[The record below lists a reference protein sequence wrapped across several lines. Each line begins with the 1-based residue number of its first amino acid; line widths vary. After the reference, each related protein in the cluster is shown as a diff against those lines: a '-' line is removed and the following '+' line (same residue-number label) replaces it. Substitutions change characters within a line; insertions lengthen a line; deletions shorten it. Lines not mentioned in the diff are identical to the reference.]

1 MSTEKTNTHSTTE
14 ALSIMDML
22 MICLRHWPWFILSLL
37 IFMGAATLYLLR
49 TPKTYTRTM
58 SVLVKSGSAGKTEE
72 IRSLEELGVG
82 NLTTE
87 ISDEI
92 VAIHS
97 PAAIYDMVKRL
108 HLDFSYFHH
117 GYFRNDPLYAESLPV
132 EVELPD
138 LDDNATASFTLTLNG
153 DETATLSKIIF
164 RGNEVSKSLRVR
176 IGKQSKSLFGAILIK
191 PTIYYNKGTRGEILV
206 QRTGF
211 VAAAGRYGAV
221 ISASLQP
228 NTKNI
233 IDVRCVDNSIP
244 RAENIL
250 KTIINIYNEN
260 WVKNR
265 NQISVSTNEFI
276 KERLAVIEE
285 ELGDVDQDIAGYKS
299 ANAMPDVMAVAA
311 QAMGQQTAADQE
323 RQVLNNQLYMVRYVR
338 NYVTDPTHAKQLLP
352 ASTGIGNSA
361 VEQQIASYNEKLLE
375 RNNLVANS
383 SEKNPLVGD
392 LDVALNNLRGAI
404 VNSLD
409 NTQTTLN
416 AQLSS
421 VQSVHSQAVGKLS
434 ANPQQANH
442 LLSIERQQKV
452 KESLYLFLLQKR
464 EENELSQAFTAY
476 NTRIIADPWGSNAP
490 TSPDRNRILLFA
502 FAIAM
507 ALPAAFFI
515 LREMN
520 NSKVRGR
527 KDLENL
533 TIPFVGELPLWKPR
547 KGEELPEGY
556 HFVVRQHS
564 RDITNEA
571 YRVVRTNLEFMMNS
585 ASAPKVSGVSGA
597 SGVSGSSGVSASK
610 GSSANENPSPQG
622 VENEKVPVP
631 VPVPVN
637 NGQIIML
644 TSFNPGSGKTF
655 ITANL
660 GASFAIRNSRVI
672 CIDLDL
678 RRGSLSEFANKPKKG
693 LTNFLSGQIE
703 NYQDVIVHI
712 DMKGTKGSKIQDSG
726 SKIQDSSSSGVSAS
740 TGSSASGVS
749 GSSGVSAST
758 GSSASGVSGSSGVS
772 GGSKGSSVNENPTT
786 GLNPEPLTLNHEPAP
801 AGPQLDILPIGKIP
815 PNPTELLYS
824 PKLKS
829 MFDDLRQHYDYI
841 FVDCPPV
848 EIVADATII
857 SHESDLTIF
866 VIRAGLL
873 DRSMLPEL
881 QKNYDEKKYNNMA
894 MLLNGTDAEHHY
906 GYHRYGY
913 GYGRYGYG
921 YGYGK
926 RYGYG
931 YYGYGSKKS

>member
-58 SVLVKSGSAGKTEE
+58 SILVKSSGEKSTDIKLIED
-72 IRSLEELGVG
+72 LGV
-82 NLTTE
+82 NNFTSN

-108 HLDFSYFHH
+108 HLDFSYFRP

-153 DETATLSKIIF
+153 DETATLSKIVF
-164 RGNEVSKSLRVR
+164 RGSEVNKSLRVR

-191 PTIYYNKGTRGEILV
+191 PTIYYNKGTRGDILV
-206 QRTGF
+206 QRIGF

-228 NTKNI
+228 STKNI

-311 QAMGQQTAADQE
+311 QAMGQQSAADQE

-409 NTQTTLN
+409 NAQTTLT

-421 VQSVHSQAVGKLS
+421 VQSAHSQAVGKLS

-533 TIPFVGELPLWKPR
+533 TIPFVGELPMWKPR

-585 ASAPKVSGVSGA
+585 ASASSASSDSSSKIKDSGA
-597 SGVSGSSGVSASK
+597 PLTANRSPLTANRSPLTDNRSPLTDNQQSILNSQSSILNSPK
-610 GSSANENPSPQG
+610 GA
-622 VENEKVPVP
+622 
-631 VPVPVN
+631 
-637 NGQIIML
+637 IIML

-693 LTNFLSGQIE
+693 LTNFLSGQID
-703 NYQDVIVHI
+703 NYHDVIVHI
-712 DMKGTKGSKIQDSG
+712 DMKGTKGSTSG
-726 SKIQDSSSSGVSAS
+726 AGS
-740 TGSSASGVS
+740 TS
-749 GSSGVSAST
+749 
-758 GSSASGVSGSSGVS
+758 
-772 GGSKGSSVNENPTT
+772 SKGSSGSSSLSSSSSSSSSSVQEVQ
-786 GLNPEPLTLNHEPAP
+786 GSPLTDNRSPLTDNPSPLTAHRSPLTDNRSPITANRSSLT
-801 AGPQLDILPIGKIP
+801 ANQLDILPIGKIP

-824 PKLKS
+824 PKLKP
-829 MFDDLRQHYDYI
+829 MFDELRQQYDYI